1 MNDINELERAKKL
14 FSERLGALIRSHGV
28 QQNILADAIGVS
40 ESTVGKWLLEKA
52 LPRMGAIQKLADY
65 FNVPKSYFLIE
76 EQPQSKDTPTPPRKK
91 GVKIPVL
98 GTVAAGVPIE
108 AIENIIDYE
117 EIPESLARKGQF
129 FGLVISGQSMEPTI
143 QEGDV
148 IICKWE
154 QTCDTGDIAVVVVN
168 GDEATVKEIKR
179 GFDGVTLI
187 GHNVAVFPPKFYSN
201 YEIETLPVRVIGVVY
216 EVRRKFK
223 AYREE

>member
-1 MNDINELERAKKL
+1 MLNVIEVGRRIAEARTDMGISKKELAERVKVSAATITRYEKGQFTDPKIPVL
-14 FSERLGALIRSHGV
+14 
-28 QQNILADAIGVS
+28 DAIANTLGVNPLWICLRS
-40 ESTVGKWLLEKA
+40 DEKHA
-52 LPRMGAIQKLADY
+52 
-65 FNVPKSYFLIE
+65 
-76 EQPQSKDTPTPPRKK
+76 TPPRRK

-154 QTCDTGDIAVVVVN
+154 QTCDTGDIAVVMVN